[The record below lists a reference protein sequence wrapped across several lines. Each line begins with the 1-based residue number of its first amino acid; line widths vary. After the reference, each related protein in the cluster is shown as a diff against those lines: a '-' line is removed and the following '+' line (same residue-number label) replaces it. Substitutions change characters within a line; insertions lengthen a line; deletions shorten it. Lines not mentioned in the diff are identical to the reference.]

1 MFGKSLFQS
10 VLERI
15 EAEDPREDAEAT
27 PRSGIAGFNAG
38 LAFDTERAAGGDAV
52 RQAYADMDEAVSAAP
67 EPPLPRP
74 APVLQAAKP
83 LPRQRPAHLDRLTPA
98 QVAEDLELSNAD
110 TPVTL
115 AERRRAFANRNHPD
129 RHAPEDREAAT
140 TRMTIANM
148 LVDEALRRLKR
159 GLPIGMT
166 PQRPR

>member
-15 EAEDPREDAEAT
+15 EAEDPRDAGEAS
-27 PRSGIAGFNAG
+27 PRAGIAGFNAG
-38 LAFDTERAAGGDAV
+38 LAFDTERAAGSDTV
-52 RQAYADMDEAVSAAP
+52 RQAYAEMDEAGSTAP

-74 APVLQAAKP
+74 APGLQTARP

-98 QVAEDLELSNAD
+98 QIAEDLEFSNAE

-115 AERRRAFANRNHPD
+115 AEKRRAFANRNHPD

-148 LVDEALRRLKR
+148 LVDEALHRLKR